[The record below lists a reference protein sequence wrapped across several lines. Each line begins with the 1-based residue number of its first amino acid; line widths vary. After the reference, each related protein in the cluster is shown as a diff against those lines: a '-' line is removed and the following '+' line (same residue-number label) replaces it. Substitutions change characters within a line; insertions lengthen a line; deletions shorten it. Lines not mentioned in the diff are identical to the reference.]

1 MNATGILTCAS
12 VGLVG
17 ALLFAKGRRPL
28 LKLQRGITLLRA
40 SGYLLE
46 EMAEGAKSRL
56 YRWPECKS
64 KAERER

>member
-1 MNATGILTCAS
+1 VNTSSILTCAS

-28 LKLQRGITLLRA
+28 LKIQRGITLLRA

-56 YRWPECKS
+56 GRWPECKAR
-64 KAERER
+64 AEREL